1 MKRGLLLLSLFSIFF
16 IFTISFVSSQ
26 VYINEVMP
34 NPTDNCNDCTEWL
47 ELYSSEPNFIGWIN
61 TGESKNLSLNTTI
74 QDHLVI
80 TKNKTAFLSY
90 WNVSPEKIIELAIGL
105 TNSGDKI
112 TLYDKYNTTIDFFNW
127 SKDIGNKSWAKINET
142 FIECSFP
149 TPGMLNL
156 CEQEQNKENETN
168 QTNETYKPL
177 IFLNFPSQVYNNKT
191 NFTIQALFKNFSQG
205 NYDLKL
211 DIKNGTKYLNR
222 LWLNEGEWSDKNSW
236 IDNFTYIDS
245 MNFTQDI
252 LNIIDIDNS
261 FVGNAS
267 LQLKI
272 RNETSIFYSD
282 IYNLSVING
291 TSQENNQTNE
301 TEENNEQEESSI
313 KISDSP
319 SKAKFGQDIDID
331 LEIYKGST
339 NKYALY
345 VYVEDEDKNKVSE
358 KKTLHLRTKYKDYE
372 ETVSLDLDCLNESG
386 NYKIIAEGLDDRDTE
401 TIYLESCF
409 EKTTQSSSISQNI
422 KNNLVQNNLS
432 QQNQNPQ
439 TQNTYPINQNNNFM
453 TGSAISSDSNNP
465 NFLEILPIILG
476 VFIIV
481 LAVIIKKGKRS

>member
-1 MKRGLLLLSLFSIFF
+1 
-16 IFTISFVSSQ
+16 
-26 VYINEVMP
+26 MP
-34 NPTDNCNDCTEWL
+34 HSNNSWQDEWL
-47 ELYSSEPNFIGWIN
+47 ELYNPENLTFNLTNWKISDLSSRDNFSLIIYPFSYALIVDSATTKDNLSGCDAFNISSESCF
-61 TGESKNLSLNTTI
+61 ELTTI
-74 QDHLVI
+74 GSGLNDGNETI
-80 TKNKTAFLSY
+80 FLFD
-90 WNVSPEKIIELAIGL
+90 NL
-105 TNSGDKI
+105 NSS
-112 TLYDKYNTTIDFFNW
+112 IDNFSWQENIK
-127 SKDIGNKSWAKINET
+127 SSGKSW
-142 FIECSFP
+142 SFNNSEWSTCIP
-149 TPGMLNL
+149 TPGLFNL
-156 CEQEQNKENETN
+156 CEQNNENETN
-168 QTNETYKPL
+168 QTNETFEPV

-191 NFTIQALFKNFSQG
+191 NFTIQALFENFSQG

-236 IDNFTYIDS
+236 IDNFTYVNS
-245 MNFTQDI
+245 MNFSQDI
-252 LNIIDIDNS
+252 LSIIDIDNS

-282 IYNLSVING
+282 IYNIFIING
-291 TSQENNQTNE
+291 TSQENNPDNQTNE
-301 TEENNEQEESSI
+301 TKENNEEESSI

-319 SKAKFGQDIDID
+319 SKSKFGKTIDID

-386 NYKIIAEGLDDRDTE
+386 NYKIIAEGLDGKDTE

-439 TQNTYPINQNNNFM
+439 TQNTYPINQNNNLI

-465 NFLEILPIILG
+465 NFLEILPIISG
-476 VFIIV
+476 VLIMV
-481 LAVIIKKGKRS
+481 LAVIIKKRKSPNLLENHKIFCIL